1 MAGTSGTSGA
11 GSVGTLPTIYS
22 SAQQEKYFQLGL
34 TYRSNETNIVP
45 RNSAGNIQLQEQS
58 DTNPLLIIEP
68 VAQKI
73 TTISALKI
81 IDTQFNYY
89 KFPVRTKVVNVN
101 TDIDLTSDLVGEL
114 ANALDPVYARYRPA
128 GFQPW
133 GAGPGI
139 NDYSGLFMNQVVDGL
154 PQQNVNAYTVT
165 PNIKQSGA
173 DLRIR
178 VKMNHGYVG
187 GNNGNFS
194 FSIIKAGPNTPLDR
208 SYITFDSNNGIIP
221 NGSYFVTTL
230 DTVIQNATFEAG
242 DAFSIGGR
250 HGQSGHVIYPTTTY
264 FVITD
269 ASKNVDEWNQEI

>member
-11 GSVGTLPTIYS
+11 GSIGTVPTIYS
-22 SAQQEKYFQLGL
+22 SAQQENYFQLGL
-34 TYRSNETNIVP
+34 TYRSNDSNIIP
-45 RNSAGNIQLQEQS
+45 RDPAGNVQLQEQS

-89 KFPVRTKVVNVN
+89 KFPVKTKVVNVN

-114 ANALDPVYARYRPA
+114 ANALDPVYARYRPSN
-128 GFQPW
+128 FQPW
-133 GAGPGI
+133 GTGPSG
-139 NDYSGLFMNQVVDGL
+139 NYSGIVMDKVVDGL

-178 VKMNHGYVG
+178 VKINHGYAG
-187 GNNGNFS
+187 SGATGTAS

-208 SYITFDSNNGIIP
+208 EYIVFNTNNGSIP
-221 NGSYFVTTL
+221 RGIFYDTYL
-230 DTVIQNATFEAG
+230 DTVILNSTFEAG
-242 DAFSIGGR
+242 DTFSVGAFAGEA
-250 HGQSGHVIYPTTTY
+250 GHAIIPTTTY

-269 ASKNVDEWNQEI
+269 ASKNVDEWNQEL